1 MYLFFIGLAQPFLLL
16 TLLSLGLAIT
26 LACRTSPQPRLKWLL
41 LVSVAGLYLW
51 CLPATAWLSWQ
62 VTTNLC
68 EMANTRPADLDAI
81 IVLGGGVSVPEGDQG
96 PTFLNGESL
105 RRCMK
110 AADIYREGLACPI
123 LVTGGKPDPQ
133 SPGLAVATVMGLTLI
148 EMGIDRRFIMI
159 EDQSNDTAA
168 NARESAKLIKAA
180 NWKNLALVSTA
191 VHLPRGAALFKAEG
205 YEVIAIPC
213 QSYLDEFEWGVLSFL
228 PAADAAQRNQEVF
241 HEAVS
246 YVLLKLRGRL

>member
-1 MYLFFIGLAQPFLLL
+1 VYLFVVGLAQPFLLL

-26 LACRTSPQPRLKWLL
+26 LACRNSPQSRLKWLL
-41 LVSVAGLYLW
+41 LVSLAGLYLW

-62 VTTNLC
+62 VTTSLC
-68 EMANTRPADLDAI
+68 SMATTRPADLDAI
-81 IVLGGGVSVPEGDQG
+81 VVLGGGVSVPNGDRG
-96 PTFLNGESL
+96 PTLLNAESL

-110 AADIYREGLACPI
+110 GADIYRAGPACPI
-123 LVTGGKPDPQ
+123 LVTGGKPDPK
-133 SPGLAVATVMGLTLI
+133 SPGMAVAKVMGNALI
-148 EMGIDRRFIMI
+148 EMGIERKLVMI

-168 NARESAKLIKAA
+168 NARESARLIEAA
-180 NWKNLALVSTA
+180 GWKNLALVSTA
-191 VHLPRGAALFKAEG
+191 VHLPRGVALFKAEG
-205 YEVIAIPC
+205 CEVIAIPC

-246 YVLLKLRGRL
+246 YLLLKLRGRL